1 MLRHPIG
8 PSGDTERT
16 SRNLSAPPI
25 NGRSRLAWLSLVGG
39 TAATL
44 GGIYVG
50 TGWGVPCP
58 FLAATGWWCPI
69 CGSSRMGEALL
80 GGDLAAAWG
89 WNPFVMFLGAVMG
102 GVWVWTLVRLVQRR
116 PVNLPGLFGVI
127 DRLSPSVLLFV
138 ILVPAIFFMV
148 VRNLW

>member
-1 MLRHPIG
+1 M
-8 PSGDTERT
+8 

-44 GGIYVG
+44 GGIYVV

-58 FLAATGWWCPI
+58 FLAVTGWRCPI

-89 WNPFVMFLGAVMG
+89 WNPFVMFLGAIMG

-116 PVNLPGLFGVI
+116 PVNLPGLFGVF

-138 ILVPAIFFMV
+138 ILVPAILFMA